1 MIGIKE
7 FNKKIVSLKNTRKM
21 TKTMKMV
28 SASKFKKA
36 HKAQVSAEVYAQ
48 KLTELMSRLSN
59 SGPTNHPL
67 LKSKKAVTKCLI
79 VLFTSDKGLCGGFNN
94 NLIRKTRHWITEN
107 PYQYTSIGMSFCGR
121 RGYMSFRR
129 TAKIN
134 KFYENITMKPAFED
148 ALAVATDITN
158 SFSKNEYDEIYLAYN
173 RFDGPLAQTPVI
185 EKILPLDASAFIKT
199 DVRHEVTP
207 VKDAPKSQDYT
218 YEPEEKDILYFM
230 IPKFLNFKIF
240 FTFLENAAG
249 EHGARMSAM
258 DKASS
263 NTADLIDRYTLL
275 RNRARQ
281 AAITTELIE
290 IISGAEALK

>member
-7 FNKKIVSLKNTRKM
+7 FNKKIISLKNTRKM

-28 SASKFKKA
+28 SAGKFKRAYKAQINAEMYA
-36 HKAQVSAEVYAQ
+36 HK
-48 KLTELMSRLSN
+48 LTQLMGRLSGG
-59 SGPTNHPL
+59 GPANHPL
-67 LKSKKAVTKCLI
+67 LKTKKAVTKSLI
-79 VLFTSDKGLCGGFNN
+79 ILFTSDKGLCGGFNN
-94 NLIRKTRHWITEN
+94 NLIGKTRYWISEN
-107 PYQYTSIGMSFCGR
+107 PYKYTTIGMSFCGR

-134 KFYENITMKPAFED
+134 KYYENITMKPAFHD
-148 ALAVATDITN
+148 AVGVASDMTA
-158 SFSKNEYDEIYLAYN
+158 SFIKGDYEEIFLAYN
-173 RFDGPLAQTPVI
+173 RFNGPLSQTPVI
-185 EKILPLDASAFIKT
+185 EKILPLELS
-199 DVRHEVTP
+199 V
-207 VKDAPKSQDYT
+207 APKSQDYS
-218 YEPEEKDILYFM
+218 YEPEEKEIFSFL

-240 FTFLENAAG
+240 FTLLENAAG

-258 DKASS
+258 DKASQ
-263 NTADLIDRYTLL
+263 NTGDLIDRYTLL

>member
-28 SASKFKKA
+28 SAAKFKRA
-36 HKAQVSAEVYAQ
+36 HKAQISAEAYAH
-48 KLTELMSRLSN
+48 KITGLMGRLTGYGMVS
-59 SGPTNHPL
+59 HPL
-67 LKSKKAVTKCLI
+67 LTIKKAVTKSLVVI
-79 VLFTSDKGLCGGFNN
+79 FTSDKGLCGGFNN
-94 NLIRKTRHWITEN
+94 NLIRKTRHWIREN
-107 PYQYTSIGMSFCGR
+107 PYKYTTIGMSFCGR

-134 KFYENITMKPAFED
+134 KYYENITIKPTFDDAQKVVQDLTED
-148 ALAVATDITN
+148 FVKGN
-158 SFSKNEYDEIYLAYN
+158 YEEIYIAYN
-173 RFDGPLAQTPVI
+173 RFDGPLTQTPVI
-185 EKILPLDASAFIKT
+185 EKILPIDVSVFSNVVKT
-199 DVRHEVTP
+199 SGAGSPILHNYE
-207 VKDAPKSQDYT
+207 
-218 YEPEEKDILYFM
+218 YEPEEKEILNFM
-230 IPKFLNFKIF
+230 VPKFLNFKVF
-240 FTFLENAAG
+240 FTLLENSAG

-258 DKASS
+258 DKASQ
-263 NTADLIDRYTLL
+263 NTGDLIDRYILL

>member
-28 SASKFKKA
+28 SASKFKRA
-36 HKAQVSAEVYAQ
+36 HKAQLSAEAYAQ
-48 KLTELMSRLSN
+48 KLTQLMGRLSTA
-59 SGPTNHPL
+59 GPVHHPL
-67 LKSKKAVTKCLI
+67 LKTKKSVTKCLI

-94 NLIRKTRHWITEN
+94 NLIRKTRYWIAEN
-107 PYQYTSIGMSFCGR
+107 PYKFTEIGMNFCGR

-129 TAKIN
+129 SAKIN
-134 KFYENITMKPAFED
+134 KYYENITMKPVFPD
-148 ALAVATDITN
+148 AQGVAQDITEN
-158 SFSKNEYDEIYLAYN
+158 FMTGDYEEVYLAYN
-173 RFDGPLAQTPVI
+173 RFDGPLSQTPVI
-185 EKILPLDASAFIKT
+185 EKILPLDASVFSKT
-199 DVRHEVTP
+199 DNASVL
-207 VKDAPKSQDYT
+207 KSFKSMDYT
-218 YEPEEKDILYFM
+218 CEPEEKELLYFM

-240 FTFLENAAG
+240 YTLLQNAAG

-258 DKASS
+258 DKASQ
-263 NTADLIDRYTLL
+263 NTGDLIDRYTLL

>member
-1 MIGIKE
+1 MKLE
-7 FNKKIVSLKNTRKM
+7 LNKKITSLKNTRKM

-28 SASKFKKA
+28 SASKFKRA
-36 HKAQVSAEVYAQ
+36 HKAQLSAEAYAR
-48 KLTELMSRLSN
+48 KITELMGRLS
-59 SGPTNHPL
+59 SGSSGSHPML
-67 LKSKKAVTKCLI
+67 MAKKAVTKSLI

-107 PYQYTSIGMSFCGR
+107 PYKYTTIGMSFCGR

-134 KFYENITMKPAFED
+134 KYYENITMKPNFNDAQKVSQDIAED
-148 ALAVATDITN
+148 FMMGN
-158 SFSKNEYDEIYLAYN
+158 YEEIYLAYN
-173 RFDGPLAQTPVI
+173 RFDGPLVQTPVI
-185 EKILPLDASAFIKT
+185 EKILPLDASVFTKPDAATEAK
-199 DVRHEVTP
+199 
-207 VKDAPKSQDYT
+207 APKFPGASYE
-218 YEPEEKDILYFM
+218 YEPEEKEILSFL

-240 FTFLENAAG
+240 FTLLENAAG

-258 DKASS
+258 DKAST
-263 NTADLIDRYTLL
+263 NTGDLIDRYTLL

>member
-7 FNKKIVSLKNTRKM
+7 FNKKITSLKNTRKM

-28 SASKFKKA
+28 SASKFKRA
-36 HKAQVSAEVYAQ
+36 HKAQISAKEYAY
-48 KLTELMSRLSN
+48 KLSELMERLSK
-59 SGPTNHPL
+59 SLPTNHPL
-67 LKSKKAVTKCLI
+67 LRTKKVVTRGLV

-94 NLIRKTRHWITEN
+94 NLIRKTRHWILEN
-107 PYQYTSIGMSFCGR
+107 PYKFTTIDMSFCGR

-134 KFYENITMKPAFED
+134 KFYENITLKPDFND
-148 ALAVATDITN
+148 ALQVAGDITN
-158 SFSKNEYDEIYLAYN
+158 AFLKGEYDEIYLAYN
-173 RFDGPLAQTPVI
+173 RFDGPLSQTPLI
-185 EKILPLDASAFIKT
+185 EKILPMDATSFNKPEI
-199 DVRHEVTP
+199 TP
-207 VKDAPKSQDYT
+207 GKKIPRSQDYS
-218 YEPEEKDILYFM
+218 YEPEEKEIFAFLM
-230 IPKFLNFKIF
+230 PKFLNFKIF
-240 FTFLENAAG
+240 YTLLENAAG

-258 DKASS
+258 DKASQ
-263 NTADLIDRYTLL
+263 NTVDLIDRYTLL

>member
-7 FNKKIVSLKNTRKM
+7 FNKKIASLKNMRKM

-28 SASKFKKA
+28 SASKFKRA
-36 HKAQVSAEVYAQ
+36 HKAQINAKDYAD
-48 KLTELMSRLSN
+48 KLSELIARLSG
-59 SGPTNHPL
+59 SGTDSHPL
-67 LKSKKAVTKCLI
+67 LKGGKSASRILV

-94 NLIRKTRHWITEN
+94 NLIRKTRNWLEEN
-107 PYQYTSIGMSFCGR
+107 HSKYAAIDMSFCGR

-129 TAKIN
+129 SAHIRKY
-134 KFYENITMKPAFED
+134 YENITVKPDFND
-148 ALAVATDITN
+148 ALSVANDMTAAFI
-158 SFSKNEYDEIYLAYN
+158 KEEYDEIYLAYN
-173 RFDGPLAQTPVI
+173 RFDGPLSQTPVI
-185 EKILPLDASAFIKT
+185 EKILPLDPSVLVNKDVKLQSAYYTF
-199 DVRHEVTP
+199 E
-207 VKDAPKSQDYT
+207 PK
-218 YEPEEKDILYFM
+218 ENEMFAFLV
-230 IPKFLNFKIF
+230 PKFLNFKLF
-240 FTFLENAAG
+240 FVLLENAAG

-258 DKASS
+258 DKASQ

>member
-1 MIGIKE
+1 MIGTKE
-7 FNKKIVSLKNTRKM
+7 FNKKITSLKNTRKM

-28 SASKFKKA
+28 SASKFRRA
-36 HKAQVSAEVYAQ
+36 HKAQLSAEEYAH
-48 KLTELMSRLSN
+48 KLTALMGRLFNFGSV
-59 SGPTNHPL
+59 THPL
-67 LKSKKAVTKCLI
+67 LMTKKAVTKSLI

-94 NLIRKTRHWITEN
+94 NLIRKTRNWIKEN
-107 PYQYTSIGMSFCGR
+107 PYKYTTIGMSFCGR

-134 KFYENITMKPAFED
+134 KYYENITMKPTFSDAQKVAQDISED
-148 ALAVATDITN
+148 VIMGN
-158 SFSKNEYDEIYLAYN
+158 YEEVYLAYN
-173 RFDGPLAQTPVI
+173 RFDGPLSQTPVI
-185 EKILPLDASAFIKT
+185 EKILPLDDSLIRKSATVPT
-199 DVRHEVTP
+199 D
-207 VKDAPKSQDYT
+207 KKSPKLQNYSF
-218 YEPEEKDILYFM
+218 EPEEKEILHFM

-240 FTFLENAAG
+240 FTLLENAAG
-249 EHGARMSAM
+249 EHGARMAAM
-258 DKASS
+258 DKAST